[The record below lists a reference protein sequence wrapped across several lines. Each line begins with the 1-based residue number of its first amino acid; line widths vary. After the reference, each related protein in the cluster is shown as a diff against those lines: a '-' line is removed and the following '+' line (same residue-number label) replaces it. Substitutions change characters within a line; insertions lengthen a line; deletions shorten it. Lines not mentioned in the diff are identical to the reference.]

1 MKNPDHKTFLM
12 KCADGF
18 RLNRVI
24 ELDNNSLPSIGF
36 AVLRAAQGER
46 LHFSTEEEETCL
58 VILSG
63 RWRIR
68 VGGEEFLCKR
78 ASVFDEK
85 PSAIYLPS
93 HTEFDLKTEQ
103 EGEVAFCEGKGSER
117 KKVIFVSPS
126 QVKERHLGSDNF
138 QRIALDV
145 LHENLGANSLLVGE
159 TISKPG
165 NWSSFPP
172 HKHDTD
178 NMPYETAL
186 EELYFFRFKPREGF
200 GVQRIYTDDRL
211 VDEVFLLEDRS
222 VVLIPFGYHP
232 VVASPGYSLYYLWV
246 LAGKTRM
253 LRPYFDPTHKW
264 LETYDGSQNRAL

>member
-1 MKNPDHKTFLM
+1 MKSLEQKTLLM
-12 KCADGF
+12 KCSDGF

-24 ELDNNSLPSIGF
+24 ELNNSSLPNIGF
-36 AVLRAAQGER
+36 AVLRAAQKER
-46 LHFSTEEEETCL
+46 FHFNTEEKETCL

-63 RWRIR
+63 RWRIH
-68 VGGEEFLCKR
+68 VEGEEFICER
-78 ASVFDEK
+78 TSVFDQK
-85 PSAIYLPS
+85 PYAVYLPS
-93 HTEFDLKTEQ
+93 HTEFDLNTEE
-103 EGEVAFCEGKGSER
+103 EGEIAICESRSSDR
-117 KKVIFVSPS
+117 KKVIFISPS

-138 QRIALDV
+138 QRIAFDI
-145 LHENLGANSLLVGE
+145 LHEDLEANSLLVGE

-178 NMPYETAL
+178 NMPHESAL
-186 EELYFFRFKPREGF
+186 EELYFFRFKPRGGC
-200 GVQRIYTDDRL
+200 GVQRIYTDDRS

-246 LAGKTRM
+246 LAGEKRI
-253 LRPYFDPTHKW
+253 LQPFFDPAHKW
-264 LETYDGSQNRAL
+264 VETDDRHRTTDR